1 MAPSPGSNSRLSI
14 FVLSLAII
22 SGGLSGWAPPLWRS
36 WAIATYNQILAW
48 AGPQTP
54 PSGLFLVAIDDA
66 SLQQGQWFAQQ
77 RNAPNWSKGL
87 GQLPW
92 PRASYATLVEK
103 LRAAGADAVALNVLF
118 EGPSSRSSEDDNQ
131 LAATL
136 ARHKGH
142 VVLAAE
148 MLEPNDS
155 QGAGGLS
162 LAPPFLALQQ
172 AAGGTNALGL
182 TNMLKGEDNAVGPHP
197 EAYISQILKPHG
209 FALQRSLPLA
219 LMDAGAKKSRQPDA
233 LRALRPYGPEG
244 HLPRLSAWEVL
255 DPHRWQQQPLRK
267 KLKGALVLV
276 GPTLNQGENG
286 HNSAFGV
293 LSGLE
298 LLGTASANS
307 IDGTGIAPWPA
318 TALARA
324 LVASLPLLLLGL
336 IGLQRSN
343 LSWRLG
349 CCFLGL
355 ILLLLVSSSG
365 LLRWHRAL
373 PLLAPAAA
381 LILLASGFGF
391 DGYWREER
399 ERRRLRRT
407 FERYVAPSVVAE
419 ILQNREAAEGI
430 LLGKNLPVTVLFSD
444 LKGFT
449 ALTQRLSKEG
459 RSTELVQQLNTY
471 LGAMVAVITAHGGT
485 VDKFIGDAVM
495 AVFGSPRSRGIAL
508 EAAQAVRCAIAMG
521 ERLEQLNQQWLLE
534 NIAPL
539 ASGIGIASGDAVVGQ
554 IGSPERMD
562 FTVIGNTVNLASRLE
577 SLTRLLNTPIIIDK
591 RTAELMEPQI
601 KVINLGEHIIKGIG
615 EVPVY
620 KPES

>member
-1 MAPSPGSNSRLSI
+1 MASSSGSNSRLGI

-22 SGGLSGWAPPLWRS
+22 SGGLSGWPNPLWRS

-77 RNAPNWSKGL
+77 QNAPSWSKGL

-103 LRAAGADAVALNVLF
+103 LRAAGAEAVALNVLF
-118 EGPSSRSSEDDNQ
+118 EGPSSRSTEDDSQ

-136 ARHKGH
+136 TRHKGH

-162 LAPPFLALQQ
+162 LAPPLLELQE
-172 AAGGTNALGL
+172 AAGGRKALGL
-182 TNMLKGEDNAVGPHP
+182 TNMLRGENNAVGPHP
-197 EAYISQILKPHG
+197 EVYISQILKPHG
-209 FALQRSLPLA
+209 FGLQRSLPLA

-318 TALARA
+318 TALPRA

-336 IGLQRSN
+336 IGLQRSK

-349 CCFLGL
+349 CCCLGL
-355 ILLLLVSSSG
+355 ILLLVVSSSG

-381 LILLASGFGF
+381 LILMACGFGF

-430 LLGKNLPVTVLFSD
+430 LLGRNLPVTVLFSD

-449 ALTQRLSKEG
+449 ALTQQLSKEG
-459 RSTELVQQLNTY
+459 RSTDLVQQLNTY
-471 LGAMVAVITAHGGT
+471 LGAMVEVISAHGGT

-495 AVFGSPRSRGIAL
+495 AVFGSPRSRGVAL
-508 EAAQAVRCAIAMG
+508 EAAQAVRCAHAMG
-521 ERLEQLNQQWLLE
+521 ERLEQLNQQWLHE

-539 ASGIGIASGDAVVGQ
+539 ASGVGIASGNAVVGQ

-577 SLTRLLNTPIIIDK
+577 SLTRLLNTPVIIDE
-591 RTAELMEPQI
+591 RTAELIEPQVRAI
-601 KVINLGEHIIKGIG
+601 KLGEHIIKGIG

>member
-577 SLTRLLNTPIIIDK
+577 SLTRLLNTPIIIDE

>member
-1 MAPSPGSNSRLSI
+1 MASSSGSNSRLSI

-22 SGGLSGWAPPLWRS
+22 SGGLSGWPNPLWRS

-77 RNAPNWSKGL
+77 QNAPSWSKGL

-103 LRAAGADAVALNVLF
+103 LRAAGAEAVALNVLF
-118 EGPSSRSSEDDNQ
+118 EGPSSRSSEDDSR

-136 ARHKGH
+136 TRHKGH

-162 LAPPFLALQQ
+162 LAPPLLELQE
-172 AAGGTNALGL
+172 AAGGRKALGL
-182 TNMLKGEDNAVGPHP
+182 TNMLRGENNAVGPHP

-209 FALQRSLPLA
+209 FGLQRSLPLA

-318 TALARA
+318 TALPRA

-336 IGLQRSN
+336 IGLQRSK

-349 CCFLGL
+349 CCCLGL

-381 LILLASGFGF
+381 LILMACGFGF

-430 LLGKNLPVTVLFSD
+430 LLGRNLPVTVLFSD

-449 ALTQRLSKEG
+449 ALTQQLSKEG
-459 RSTELVQQLNTY
+459 RSTDLVQQLNTY
-471 LGAMVAVITAHGGT
+471 LGAMVEVISAHGGT

-495 AVFGSPRSRGIAL
+495 AVFGSPRSRGVAL
-508 EAAQAVRCAIAMG
+508 EAAQAVRCAHAMG
-521 ERLEQLNQQWLLE
+521 ERLEQLNQQWLHE

-539 ASGIGIASGDAVVGQ
+539 ASGIGIASGNAVVGQ

-577 SLTRLLNTPIIIDK
+577 SLTRLLNTPVIIDE
-591 RTAELMEPQI
+591 RTAELIEPQVRAI
-601 KVINLGEHIIKGIG
+601 KLGEHIIKGIG

>member
-172 AAGGTNALGL
+172 AAGGTKALGL

-349 CCFLGL
+349 CCFLGF

-577 SLTRLLNTPIIIDK
+577 SLTRLLNTPIIIDE
-591 RTAELMEPQI
+591 RTAELMKPQI

>member
-22 SGGLSGWAPPLWRS
+22 CGGLSGWAPPLWRS

-118 EGPSSRSSEDDNQ
+118 EGPSSRSNEDDNQ

-172 AAGGTNALGL
+172 AAGGTKALGL

-197 EAYISQILKPHG
+197 EAYISQVLKPHG

-324 LVASLPLLLLGL
+324 LVASLPLLLLGF

-355 ILLLLVSSSG
+355 ILLLFVSSSG

-508 EAAQAVRCAIAMG
+508 EAAEAVRCAFAMG

-577 SLTRLLNTPIIIDK
+577 SLTRLLNTPIIIDE

>member
-1 MAPSPGSNSRLSI
+1 MASSSGSNSRLGI

-22 SGGLSGWAPPLWRS
+22 SGGLSGWPHPLWRS

-118 EGPSSRSSEDDNQ
+118 EGPSSRSKEDDNQ

-148 MLEPNDS
+148 MLEANDS

-162 LAPPFLALQQ
+162 LAPPLLELQE
-172 AAGGTNALGL
+172 AAGGRKALGL
-182 TNMLKGEDNAVGPHP
+182 TNMLRGENNAVGPHP

-219 LMDAGAKKSRQPDA
+219 LIDAGSKKSRQPDA

-324 LVASLPLLLLGL
+324 LVASMPLLLLGL

-349 CCFLGL
+349 CCLLGL

-430 LLGKNLPVTVLFSD
+430 LLGRNLPVTVLFSD

-495 AVFGSPRSRGIAL
+495 AVFGSPRSRGVAL
-508 EAAQAVRCAIAMG
+508 EAAEAVRCAIAMG

-601 KVINLGEHIIKGIG
+601 KVTNLGEHIIKGIG

-620 KPES
+620 KPGS

>member
-172 AAGGTNALGL
+172 AAGGRKALGL

-349 CCFLGL
+349 CCFLGF

-508 EAAQAVRCAIAMG
+508 EAAEAVRCAFAMG

-577 SLTRLLNTPIIIDK
+577 SLTRLLNTPIIIDE

>member
-1 MAPSPGSNSRLSI
+1 MASSSGSNSRLGI

-22 SGGLSGWAPPLWRS
+22 SGGLSGWPSPLWRS

-77 RNAPNWSKGL
+77 QNAPSWSKGL

-103 LRAAGADAVALNVLF
+103 LRAAGAEAVALNVLF
-118 EGPSSRSSEDDNQ
+118 EGPSSRSTEDDSQ

-136 ARHKGH
+136 TRHKGH

-162 LAPPFLALQQ
+162 LAPPLLELQE
-172 AAGGTNALGL
+172 AAGGRKALGL
-182 TNMLKGEDNAVGPHP
+182 TNMLRGENNAVGPHP

-209 FALQRSLPLA
+209 FGLQRSLPLA

-318 TALARA
+318 TALPRA

-336 IGLQRSN
+336 IGLQRSK

-349 CCFLGL
+349 CCCLGL

-381 LILLASGFGF
+381 LILMACGFGF

-430 LLGKNLPVTVLFSD
+430 LLGRNLPVTVLFSD

-449 ALTQRLSKEG
+449 ALTQQLSKEG
-459 RSTELVQQLNTY
+459 RSTDLVQQLNTY
-471 LGAMVAVITAHGGT
+471 LGAMVEVISAHGGT

-495 AVFGSPRSRGIAL
+495 AVFGSPRSRGVAL
-508 EAAQAVRCAIAMG
+508 EAAQAVRCAHAMG
-521 ERLEQLNQQWLLE
+521 ERLEQLNQQWLHE

-539 ASGIGIASGDAVVGQ
+539 ASGIGIASGNAVVGQ

-577 SLTRLLNTPIIIDK
+577 SLTRVLNTPVIIDE
-591 RTAELMEPQI
+591 RTAELVEPQVRVI
-601 KVINLGEHIIKGIG
+601 KLGEHIIKGIG

>member
-172 AAGGTNALGL
+172 AAGGTKSLGL

-349 CCFLGL
+349 CCFLGF

-577 SLTRLLNTPIIIDK
+577 SLTRLLNTPIIIDE

>member
-577 SLTRLLNTPIIIDK
+577 SLTRLLNTPIIIDE

-601 KVINLGEHIIKGIG
+601 KVINLGKHIIKGIG

>member
-1 MAPSPGSNSRLSI
+1 MASSSGSNSRLGI

-22 SGGLSGWAPPLWRS
+22 SGGLSGWPNPLWRS

-77 RNAPNWSKGL
+77 QNAPRWSKGL

-103 LRAAGADAVALNVLF
+103 LRAAGAEAVALNVLF
-118 EGPSSRSSEDDNQ
+118 EGPSSRSTEDDSQ

-136 ARHKGH
+136 TRHKGH

-162 LAPPFLALQQ
+162 LAPPLLELQE
-172 AAGGTNALGL
+172 AAGGRKALGL
-182 TNMLKGEDNAVGPHP
+182 TNMLRGENNAVGPHP

-209 FALQRSLPLA
+209 FGLQRSLPLA

-318 TALARA
+318 TALPRA

-336 IGLQRSN
+336 IGLQRSK

-349 CCFLGL
+349 CCCLGL
-355 ILLLLVSSSG
+355 ILLLVVSSSG

-381 LILLASGFGF
+381 LILMACGFGF

-430 LLGKNLPVTVLFSD
+430 LLGRNLPVTVLFSD

-449 ALTQRLSKEG
+449 ALTQQLSKEG
-459 RSTELVQQLNTY
+459 RSTDLVQQLNTY
-471 LGAMVAVITAHGGT
+471 LGAMVEVISAHGGT

-495 AVFGSPRSRGIAL
+495 AVFGSPRSRGVAL
-508 EAAQAVRCAIAMG
+508 EAAQAVRCAHAMG
-521 ERLEQLNQQWLLE
+521 ERLEQLNQQWLHE

-539 ASGIGIASGDAVVGQ
+539 ASGIGIASGNAVVGQ

-577 SLTRLLNTPIIIDK
+577 SLTRVLNTPVIIDE
-591 RTAELMEPQI
+591 RTAELIEPQVRAI
-601 KVINLGEHIIKGIG
+601 KLGEHIIKGIG

>member
-1 MAPSPGSNSRLSI
+1 MASSSGSNSRLSI

-22 SGGLSGWAPPLWRS
+22 SGGLSGWPNPLWRS

-77 RNAPNWSKGL
+77 QNAPSWSKGL

-103 LRAAGADAVALNVLF
+103 LRAAGAEAVALNVLF
-118 EGPSSRSSEDDNQ
+118 EGPSSRSTEDDSQ

-136 ARHKGH
+136 TRHKGH

-162 LAPPFLALQQ
+162 LAPPLLELQE
-172 AAGGTNALGL
+172 AAGGRKALGL
-182 TNMLKGEDNAVGPHP
+182 TNMLRGENNAVGPHP

-209 FALQRSLPLA
+209 FGLQRSLPLA

-318 TALARA
+318 TALPRA

-336 IGLQRSN
+336 IGLQRSK

-349 CCFLGL
+349 CCCLGL

-381 LILLASGFGF
+381 LILMACGFGF

-430 LLGKNLPVTVLFSD
+430 LLGRNLPVTVLFSD

-449 ALTQRLSKEG
+449 ALTQQLSKEG
-459 RSTELVQQLNTY
+459 RSTDLVQQLNTY
-471 LGAMVAVITAHGGT
+471 LGAMVEVISAHGGT

-495 AVFGSPRSRGIAL
+495 AVFGSPRSRGVAL
-508 EAAQAVRCAIAMG
+508 EAAQAVRCAHAMG
-521 ERLEQLNQQWLLE
+521 ERLEQLNQQWLHE

-539 ASGIGIASGDAVVGQ
+539 ASGVGIASGNAVVGQ

-577 SLTRLLNTPIIIDK
+577 SLTRLLNTPVIIDE
-591 RTAELMEPQI
+591 RTAELIEPQVRAI
-601 KVINLGEHIIKGIG
+601 KLGEHIIKGIG

>member
-1 MAPSPGSNSRLSI
+1 MASSSGSNSRLSI

-22 SGGLSGWAPPLWRS
+22 SGGLSGWPNPLWRS

-77 RNAPNWSKGL
+77 QNAPSWSKGL

-103 LRAAGADAVALNVLF
+103 LRAAGAEAVALNVLF
-118 EGPSSRSSEDDNQ
+118 EGPSSRSSEDDSR

-136 ARHKGH
+136 TRHKGH

-162 LAPPFLALQQ
+162 LAPPLLELQE
-172 AAGGTNALGL
+172 AAGGRKALGL
-182 TNMLKGEDNAVGPHP
+182 TNMLRGENNAVGPHP

-209 FALQRSLPLA
+209 FGLQRSLPLA

-244 HLPRLSAWEVL
+244 HLPRLSAWEAL

-318 TALARA
+318 TALPRA

-336 IGLQRSN
+336 IGLQRSK

-349 CCFLGL
+349 CCCLGL

-381 LILLASGFGF
+381 LILMACGFGF

-419 ILQNREAAEGI
+419 ILQNREDAEGI

-449 ALTQRLSKEG
+449 ALTQQLSKEG
-459 RSTELVQQLNTY
+459 RSTDLVQQLNTY
-471 LGAMVAVITAHGGT
+471 LGAMVEVISAHGGT

-495 AVFGSPRSRGIAL
+495 AVFGSPRSRGVAL
-508 EAAQAVRCAIAMG
+508 EAAQAVRCAHAMG
-521 ERLEQLNQQWLLE
+521 ERLEQLNQQWLQKTSPLSPVVLALPAE
-534 NIAPL
+534 MLWWDKSAAPK
-539 ASGIGIASGDAVVGQ
+539 GWI
-554 IGSPERMD
+554 SP
-562 FTVIGNTVNLASRLE
+562 
-577 SLTRLLNTPIIIDK
+577 
-591 RTAELMEPQI
+591 
-601 KVINLGEHIIKGIG
+601 
-615 EVPVY
+615 
-620 KPES
+620 

>member
-22 SGGLSGWAPPLWRS
+22 SGGLSGWAPPLCRS

-172 AAGGTNALGL
+172 AAGGTKSLGL

-349 CCFLGL
+349 CCFLGF

>member
-1 MAPSPGSNSRLSI
+1 MASSSGSNSRLGI

-22 SGGLSGWAPPLWRS
+22 SGGLSGWPNPLWRS

-77 RNAPNWSKGL
+77 QNAPRWSKGL

-103 LRAAGADAVALNVLF
+103 LRAAGAEAVALNVLF
-118 EGPSSRSSEDDNQ
+118 EGPSSRSSEDDSQ

-136 ARHKGH
+136 TRHKGH

-162 LAPPFLALQQ
+162 LAPPFFALQQ

-182 TNMLKGEDNAVGPHP
+182 TNMLRGENNAVGPHP

-209 FALQRSLPLA
+209 FGLQRSLPLA

-318 TALARA
+318 TALPRA

-336 IGLQRSN
+336 IGLQRSK

-349 CCFLGL
+349 CCCLGL

-381 LILLASGFGF
+381 LILMACGFGF

-430 LLGKNLPVTVLFSD
+430 LLGRNLPVTVLFSD

-449 ALTQRLSKEG
+449 ALTQQLSKEG
-459 RSTELVQQLNTY
+459 RSTDLVQQLNTY
-471 LGAMVAVITAHGGT
+471 LGAMVEVISAHGGT

-495 AVFGSPRSRGIAL
+495 AVFGSPRSRGVAL
-508 EAAQAVRCAIAMG
+508 EAAQAVRCAHAMG
-521 ERLEQLNQQWLLE
+521 ERLEQLNQQWQHE
-534 NIAPL
+534 DIAPL
-539 ASGIGIASGDAVVGQ
+539 SSGVGIASGNAVVGQ

-577 SLTRLLNTPIIIDK
+577 SLTRLLNTPVIIDE
-591 RTAELMEPQI
+591 RTAELIEPQVRVI
-601 KVINLGEHIIKGIG
+601 KLGEHIIKGIG

>member
-1 MAPSPGSNSRLSI
+1 MASSSGSNSRLSI

-172 AAGGTNALGL
+172 AAGGTKALGL

-349 CCFLGL
+349 CCFLGF

>member
-1 MAPSPGSNSRLSI
+1 MASSSGSNSRLGI
-14 FVLSLAII
+14 FVLSLAIL

-182 TNMLKGEDNAVGPHP
+182 TNMLKGENNAVGPHP
-197 EAYISQILKPHG
+197 EAYISQVLKPHG

-318 TALARA
+318 TDLARA
-324 LVASLPLLLLGL
+324 LVASLPLLLLGF

-355 ILLLLVSSSG
+355 ILLLFVSSSG

-430 LLGKNLPVTVLFSD
+430 LLGRNLPVTVLFSD

-495 AVFGSPRSRGIAL
+495 AVFGSPRSRGVAL
-508 EAAQAVRCAIAMG
+508 EAAEAVRCAIAMG

-577 SLTRLLNTPIIIDK
+577 SLTRLLNTPIIINE

-601 KVINLGEHIIKGIG
+601 KVTNLGEHIIKGIG

-620 KPES
+620 KPGS

>member
-1 MAPSPGSNSRLSI
+1 MASSSGSNSRLGI

-22 SGGLSGWAPPLWRS
+22 SGGLSGWPNPLWRS

-77 RNAPNWSKGL
+77 QNAPRWSKGL

-103 LRAAGADAVALNVLF
+103 LRAAGAEAVALNVLF
-118 EGPSSRSSEDDNQ
+118 EGPSSRSTEDDSQ
-131 LAATL
+131 LATTL
-136 ARHKGH
+136 TRHKGH

-162 LAPPFLALQQ
+162 LAPPLLKLQE
-172 AAGGTNALGL
+172 AAGGRKALGL
-182 TNMLKGEDNAVGPHP
+182 TNMLRGENNAVGPHP

-209 FALQRSLPLA
+209 FGLQRSLPLA

-318 TALARA
+318 TALPRA

-336 IGLQRSN
+336 IGLQRSK

-349 CCFLGL
+349 CCCLGL

-381 LILLASGFGF
+381 LILMACGFGF

-430 LLGKNLPVTVLFSD
+430 LLGRNLPVTVLFSD

-449 ALTQRLSKEG
+449 ALTQQLSKEG
-459 RSTELVQQLNTY
+459 RSTDLVQQLNTY
-471 LGAMVAVITAHGGT
+471 LGAMVEVISAHGGT

-495 AVFGSPRSRGIAL
+495 AVFGSPRSRGVAL
-508 EAAQAVRCAIAMG
+508 EAAQAVRCAHAMG
-521 ERLEQLNQQWLLE
+521 ERLEQLNQQWLHE

-539 ASGIGIASGDAVVGQ
+539 ASGIGIASGNAVVGQ

-577 SLTRLLNTPIIIDK
+577 SLTRLLNTPVIIDE
-591 RTAELMEPQI
+591 RTAELIEPQVRAI
-601 KVINLGEHIIKGIG
+601 KLGEHIIKGIG

>member
-1 MAPSPGSNSRLSI
+1 MASSSGSNSRLGI

-22 SGGLSGWAPPLWRS
+22 SGGLSGWPNPLWRS

-77 RNAPNWSKGL
+77 QNAPRWSKGL

-103 LRAAGADAVALNVLF
+103 LRAAGAEAVALNVLF
-118 EGPSSRSSEDDNQ
+118 EGPSSRSTEDDSQ

-136 ARHKGH
+136 TRHKGH

-162 LAPPFLALQQ
+162 LAPPLLELQE
-172 AAGGTNALGL
+172 AAGGRKALGL
-182 TNMLKGEDNAVGPHP
+182 TNMLRGENNAVGPHP

-209 FALQRSLPLA
+209 FGLQRSLPLA

-318 TALARA
+318 TALPRA

-336 IGLQRSN
+336 IGLQRSK

-349 CCFLGL
+349 CCCLGL
-355 ILLLLVSSSG
+355 ILLLVVSSSG

-381 LILLASGFGF
+381 LILMACGFGF

-430 LLGKNLPVTVLFSD
+430 LLGRNLPVTVLFSD

-449 ALTQRLSKEG
+449 ALTQQLSKEG
-459 RSTELVQQLNTY
+459 RSTDLVQQLNTY
-471 LGAMVAVITAHGGT
+471 LGAMVEVISAHGGT

-495 AVFGSPRSRGIAL
+495 AVFGSPRSRGVAL
-508 EAAQAVRCAIAMG
+508 EAAQAVRCAHAMG
-521 ERLEQLNQQWLLE
+521 ERLEQLNQQWLGE

-539 ASGIGIASGDAVVGQ
+539 ASGIGIASGNAVVGQ

-577 SLTRLLNTPIIIDK
+577 SLTRLLNTPVIIDE
-591 RTAELMEPQI
+591 RTAELIEPQVRAI
-601 KVINLGEHIIKGIG
+601 KLGEHIIKGIG

>member
-54 PSGLFLVAIDDA
+54 PSGLFLIAIDDA

-172 AAGGTNALGL
+172 AAGGTKALGL

-349 CCFLGL
+349 CCFLGF

-521 ERLEQLNQQWLLE
+521 ERLEQLKQHWLLE

-577 SLTRLLNTPIIIDK
+577 SLTRLLNTPIIIDE

>member
-1 MAPSPGSNSRLSI
+1 
-14 FVLSLAII
+14 
-22 SGGLSGWAPPLWRS
+22 
-36 WAIATYNQILAW
+36 
-48 AGPQTP
+48 
-54 PSGLFLVAIDDA
+54 
-66 SLQQGQWFAQQ
+66 
-77 RNAPNWSKGL
+77 
-87 GQLPW
+87 
-92 PRASYATLVEK
+92 
-103 LRAAGADAVALNVLF
+103 
-118 EGPSSRSSEDDNQ
+118 
-131 LAATL
+131 
-136 ARHKGH
+136 
-142 VVLAAE
+142 
-148 MLEPNDS
+148 
-155 QGAGGLS
+155 
-162 LAPPFLALQQ
+162 
-172 AAGGTNALGL
+172 
-182 TNMLKGEDNAVGPHP
+182 
-197 EAYISQILKPHG
+197 
-209 FALQRSLPLA
+209 
-219 LMDAGAKKSRQPDA
+219 MDAGAKKSRQPDA

-276 GPTLNQGENG
+276 GPTLNQGENC

-307 IDGTGIAPWPA
+307 IDGTGIAPWPS
-318 TALARA
+318 TALPRA

-336 IGLQRSN
+336 IGLQRSK

-349 CCFLGL
+349 CCCLGL

-381 LILLASGFGF
+381 LILMACGFGF

-430 LLGKNLPVTVLFSD
+430 LLGRNLPVTVLFSD

-449 ALTQRLSKEG
+449 ALTQQLSKEG
-459 RSTELVQQLNTY
+459 RSTDLVQQLNTY
-471 LGAMVAVITAHGGT
+471 LGAMVEVISAHGGT

-495 AVFGSPRSRGIAL
+495 AVFGSPRSRGVAL
-508 EAAQAVRCAIAMG
+508 EAAQAVRCAHAMG
-521 ERLEQLNQQWLLE
+521 GRLEQLNQQWLHE

-539 ASGIGIASGDAVVGQ
+539 ASGIGIASGNAVVGQ

-577 SLTRLLNTPIIIDK
+577 SLTRLLNTPVIIDE
-591 RTAELMEPQI
+591 RTAELIEPQARA
-601 KVINLGEHIIKGIG
+601 INLGEHIIKGIG

>member
-1 MAPSPGSNSRLSI
+1 MASSSGSNSRLGI

-22 SGGLSGWAPPLWRS
+22 SGGLSGWPNPLWRS

-77 RNAPNWSKGL
+77 QNAPSWSKGL

-103 LRAAGADAVALNVLF
+103 LRAAGAEAVALNVLF
-118 EGPSSRSSEDDNQ
+118 EGPSSRSSEDDSQ

-136 ARHKGH
+136 TRHKGH

-162 LAPPFLALQQ
+162 LAPPLLELQE
-172 AAGGTNALGL
+172 AAGGRKALGL
-182 TNMLKGEDNAVGPHP
+182 TNMLRGENNAVGPHP

-209 FALQRSLPLA
+209 FGLQRSLPLA

-318 TALARA
+318 TALPRA

-336 IGLQRSN
+336 IGLQRSK

-349 CCFLGL
+349 CCCLGL

-381 LILLASGFGF
+381 LILMACGFGF

-430 LLGKNLPVTVLFSD
+430 LLGRNLPVTVLFSD

-449 ALTQRLSKEG
+449 ALTQQLSKEG
-459 RSTELVQQLNTY
+459 RSTDLVQQLNTY
-471 LGAMVAVITAHGGT
+471 LGAMVEVISAHGGT

-495 AVFGSPRSRGIAL
+495 AVFGSPRSRGVAL
-508 EAAQAVRCAIAMG
+508 EAAQAVRCAHAMG
-521 ERLEQLNQQWLLE
+521 ERLEQLNQQWLHE

-539 ASGIGIASGDAVVGQ
+539 ASGIGIASGNAVVGQ

-577 SLTRLLNTPIIIDK
+577 SLTRVLNTPVIIDE
-591 RTAELMEPQI
+591 RTAELIEPQVRVI
-601 KVINLGEHIIKGIG
+601 KLGEHIIKGIG

>member
-1 MAPSPGSNSRLSI
+1 MASSSGSNSRLSI

-22 SGGLSGWAPPLWRS
+22 SGGLSGWPNPLWRS

-77 RNAPNWSKGL
+77 QNAPSWSKGL

-103 LRAAGADAVALNVLF
+103 LRAAGAEAVALNVLF
-118 EGPSSRSSEDDNQ
+118 EGPSSRSTEDDSQ

-136 ARHKGH
+136 TRHKGH

-162 LAPPFLALQQ
+162 LAPPLLELQE
-172 AAGGTNALGL
+172 AAGGRKALGL
-182 TNMLKGEDNAVGPHP
+182 TNMLRGENNAVGPHP

-209 FALQRSLPLA
+209 FGLQRSLPLA

-318 TALARA
+318 TALPRA

-336 IGLQRSN
+336 IGLQRSK

-349 CCFLGL
+349 CCCLGL

-381 LILLASGFGF
+381 LILMACGFGF

-430 LLGKNLPVTVLFSD
+430 LLGRNLPVTVLFSD

-449 ALTQRLSKEG
+449 ALTQQLSKEG
-459 RSTELVQQLNTY
+459 RSTDLVQQLNTY
-471 LGAMVAVITAHGGT
+471 LGAMVEVISAHGGT

-495 AVFGSPRSRGIAL
+495 AVFGSPRSRGVAL
-508 EAAQAVRCAIAMG
+508 EAAQAVRCAHAMG
-521 ERLEQLNQQWLLE
+521 ERLEQLNQQWLHE

-539 ASGIGIASGDAVVGQ
+539 ASGVGIASGNAVVGQ

-577 SLTRLLNTPIIIDK
+577 SLTRVLNTPVIIDE
-591 RTAELMEPQI
+591 RTAELVEPQVRVI
-601 KVINLGEHIIKGIG
+601 KLGEHIIKGIG

>member
-1 MAPSPGSNSRLSI
+1 MAPSPGSNSRLNI

-77 RNAPNWSKGL
+77 RNAPSWSKGL

-276 GPTLNQGENG
+276 GPTLNEGENG

-577 SLTRLLNTPIIIDK
+577 SLTRLLNTPIIIDE

-615 EVPVY
+615 KVSVY

>member
-172 AAGGTNALGL
+172 AAGGTKALGL

-219 LMDAGAKKSRQPDA
+219 LLDAGAKKSRQPDA

-349 CCFLGL
+349 CCFLGF

-577 SLTRLLNTPIIIDK
+577 SLTRLLNTPIIIDE

>member
-1 MAPSPGSNSRLSI
+1 MASSSGSNSRLGI

-22 SGGLSGWAPPLWRS
+22 SGGLSGWPNPLWRS

-77 RNAPNWSKGL
+77 QNAPSWSKGL

-103 LRAAGADAVALNVLF
+103 LRAAGAEAVALNVLF
-118 EGPSSRSSEDDNQ
+118 EGPSSRSTEDDSR

-136 ARHKGH
+136 TRHKGH

-162 LAPPFLALQQ
+162 LAPPLLELQE
-172 AAGGTNALGL
+172 AAGGRKALGL
-182 TNMLKGEDNAVGPHP
+182 TNMLRGENNAVGPHP

-209 FALQRSLPLA
+209 FGLQRSLPLA

-318 TALARA
+318 TALPRA

-336 IGLQRSN
+336 IGLQRSK

-349 CCFLGL
+349 CCCLGL

-381 LILLASGFGF
+381 LILMACGFGF

-419 ILQNREAAEGI
+419 ILQNREPAEGI
-430 LLGKNLPVTVLFSD
+430 LLGRNLPVTVLFSD

-449 ALTQRLSKEG
+449 ALTQQLSKEG
-459 RSTELVQQLNTY
+459 RSTDLVQQLNTY
-471 LGAMVAVITAHGGT
+471 LGAMVEVISAHGGT

-495 AVFGSPRSRGIAL
+495 AVFGSPRSRGVAL
-508 EAAQAVRCAIAMG
+508 EAAQAVRCAHAMG
-521 ERLEQLNQQWLLE
+521 ERLEQLNQQWLHE

-539 ASGIGIASGDAVVGQ
+539 ASGIGIASGNAVVGQ

-577 SLTRLLNTPIIIDK
+577 SLTRLLNTPVIIDE
-591 RTAELMEPQI
+591 RTAELIEPQVRAI
-601 KVINLGEHIIKGIG
+601 KLGEHIIKGIG

>member
-1 MAPSPGSNSRLSI
+1 MASSSGSNSRLSI

-22 SGGLSGWAPPLWRS
+22 SGGLSGWPNPLWRS

-77 RNAPNWSKGL
+77 QNAPSWSKGL

-103 LRAAGADAVALNVLF
+103 LRAAGAEAVALNVLF
-118 EGPSSRSSEDDNQ
+118 EGPSSRSTEDDSQ

-136 ARHKGH
+136 TRHKGH

-162 LAPPFLALQQ
+162 LAPPLLELQE
-172 AAGGTNALGL
+172 AAGGRKALGL
-182 TNMLKGEDNAVGPHP
+182 TNMLRGENNAVGPHP

-209 FALQRSLPLA
+209 FGLQRSLPLA

-318 TALARA
+318 TALPRA

-336 IGLQRSN
+336 IGLQRSK

-349 CCFLGL
+349 CCCLGL

-381 LILLASGFGF
+381 LILMACGFGF

-419 ILQNREAAEGI
+419 ILQNRKAAEGI
-430 LLGKNLPVTVLFSD
+430 LLGRNLPVTVLFSD

-449 ALTQRLSKEG
+449 ALTQQLSKEG
-459 RSTELVQQLNTY
+459 RSTDLVQQLNTY
-471 LGAMVAVITAHGGT
+471 LGAMVEVISAHGGT

-495 AVFGSPRSRGIAL
+495 AVFGSPRSRGVAL
-508 EAAQAVRCAIAMG
+508 EAAQAVRCAHAMG
-521 ERLEQLNQQWLLE
+521 ERLEQLNQQWLHE

-539 ASGIGIASGDAVVGQ
+539 ASGVGIASGNAVVGQ

-577 SLTRLLNTPIIIDK
+577 SLTRLLNTPVIIDE
-591 RTAELMEPQI
+591 RTAELIEPQVRAI
-601 KVINLGEHIIKGIG
+601 KLGEHIIKGIG

>member
-1 MAPSPGSNSRLSI
+1 MASSSGSNSRLGI

-22 SGGLSGWAPPLWRS
+22 SGGLSGWPNPLWRS

-77 RNAPNWSKGL
+77 QNAPRWSKGL

-103 LRAAGADAVALNVLF
+103 LRAAGAEAVALNVLF
-118 EGPSSRSSEDDNQ
+118 EGPSSRSTEDDSQ

-136 ARHKGH
+136 TRHKGH

-162 LAPPFLALQQ
+162 LAPPLLELQE
-172 AAGGTNALGL
+172 AAGGRKALGL
-182 TNMLKGEDNAVGPHP
+182 TNMLRGENNAVGPHP

-209 FALQRSLPLA
+209 FGLQRSLPLA

-318 TALARA
+318 TALPRA

-336 IGLQRSN
+336 IGLQRSK

-349 CCFLGL
+349 CCCLGL

-381 LILLASGFGF
+381 LILMACGFGF

-430 LLGKNLPVTVLFSD
+430 LLGRNLPVTVLFSD

-449 ALTQRLSKEG
+449 ALTQQLSKEG
-459 RSTELVQQLNTY
+459 RSTDLVQQLNTY
-471 LGAMVAVITAHGGT
+471 LGAMVEVISAHGGT

-495 AVFGSPRSRGIAL
+495 AVFGSPRSRGVAL
-508 EAAQAVRCAIAMG
+508 EAAQAVRCAHAMG
-521 ERLEQLNQQWLLE
+521 ERLEQLNQQWLGE

-539 ASGIGIASGDAVVGQ
+539 ASGIGIASGNAVVGQ

-577 SLTRLLNTPIIIDK
+577 SLTRLLNTPVIIDE
-591 RTAELMEPQI
+591 RTAELIEPQVRAI
-601 KVINLGEHIIKGIG
+601 KLGEHIIKGIG

>member
-172 AAGGTNALGL
+172 AAGGTKALGL

-577 SLTRLLNTPIIIDK
+577 SLTRLLNTPIIIDE

>member
-172 AAGGTNALGL
+172 AAGGTKSLGL

-349 CCFLGL
+349 CCFLGF

-521 ERLEQLNQQWLLE
+521 ERLEQLNQQWQID

-577 SLTRLLNTPIIIDK
+577 SLTRLLNTPIIIDE

>member
-349 CCFLGL
+349 CCFLGF

-430 LLGKNLPVTVLFSD
+430 LLGRNLPVTVLFSD

-562 FTVIGNTVNLASRLE
+562 FTVIGNIVNLASRLE
-577 SLTRLLNTPIIIDK
+577 SLTRLLNTPIIIDE

-601 KVINLGEHIIKGIG
+601 KVINLGKHIIKGIG

>member
-1 MAPSPGSNSRLSI
+1 MASSSGSNSRLSI

-22 SGGLSGWAPPLWRS
+22 SGGLSGWPNPLWRS

-77 RNAPNWSKGL
+77 QNAPRWSKGL

-103 LRAAGADAVALNVLF
+103 LRAAGAEAVALNVLF
-118 EGPSSRSSEDDNQ
+118 EGPSSRSTEDDSQ

-136 ARHKGH
+136 TRHKGH

-162 LAPPFLALQQ
+162 LAPPLLELQE
-172 AAGGTNALGL
+172 AAGGRKALGL
-182 TNMLKGEDNAVGPHP
+182 TNMLRGENNAVGPHP

-209 FALQRSLPLA
+209 FGLQRSLPLA

-318 TALARA
+318 TALPRA

-336 IGLQRSN
+336 IGLQRSK

-349 CCFLGL
+349 CCCLGL
-355 ILLLLVSSSG
+355 ILLLVVSSSG

-381 LILLASGFGF
+381 LILMACGFGF

-430 LLGKNLPVTVLFSD
+430 LLGRNLPVTVLFSD

-449 ALTQRLSKEG
+449 ALTQQLSKEG
-459 RSTELVQQLNTY
+459 RSTDLVQQLNTY
-471 LGAMVAVITAHGGT
+471 LGAMVEVISAHGGT

-495 AVFGSPRSRGIAL
+495 AVFGSPRSRGVAL
-508 EAAQAVRCAIAMG
+508 EAAQAVRCAHAMG
-521 ERLEQLNQQWLLE
+521 ERLEQLNQQWLHE

-539 ASGIGIASGDAVVGQ
+539 ASGIGIASGNAVVGQ

-577 SLTRLLNTPIIIDK
+577 SLTRVLNTPVIIDE
-591 RTAELMEPQI
+591 RTAELVGPQV
-601 KVINLGEHIIKGIG
+601 KVIKLGEHIIKGIG

>member
-118 EGPSSRSSEDDNQ
+118 EGPSSRSNEDDNQ

-324 LVASLPLLLLGL
+324 LLASLPLLLLGL

-349 CCFLGL
+349 CCFLGF

-521 ERLEQLNQQWLLE
+521 ERLEQLNQQWQID

-577 SLTRLLNTPIIIDK
+577 SLTRLLNTPIIIDE

>member
-495 AVFGSPRSRGIAL
+495 AVFGSPSSRGIAL

-521 ERLEQLNQQWLLE
+521 ERLEQLNQQWQID

-577 SLTRLLNTPIIIDK
+577 SLTRLLNTPIIIDE

>member
-172 AAGGTNALGL
+172 AAGGTKSLGL

-349 CCFLGL
+349 CCFLGF

>member
-118 EGPSSRSSEDDNQ
+118 EGPSSRSNEDDNQ

-172 AAGGTNALGL
+172 AAGGRKALGL

-349 CCFLGL
+349 CCFLGF

-577 SLTRLLNTPIIIDK
+577 SLTRLLNTPIIIDE

>member
-77 RNAPNWSKGL
+77 RNAPGWSKGL

-118 EGPSSRSSEDDNQ
+118 EGPSSRSNEDDNQ

-172 AAGGTNALGL
+172 AAGGRKALGL

-349 CCFLGL
+349 CCFLGF

-577 SLTRLLNTPIIIDK
+577 SLTRLLNTPIIIDE

-601 KVINLGEHIIKGIG
+601 KVINLGKHIIKGIG

>member
-77 RNAPNWSKGL
+77 RNAPNWSKDL

-172 AAGGTNALGL
+172 AAGGTKSLGL

-349 CCFLGL
+349 CCFLGF

>member
-1 MAPSPGSNSRLSI
+1 MASSSGSNSRLGI

-22 SGGLSGWAPPLWRS
+22 SGGLSGWPNPLWRS

-77 RNAPNWSKGL
+77 QNAPSWSKGL

-103 LRAAGADAVALNVLF
+103 LRAAGAEAVALNVLF
-118 EGPSSRSSEDDNQ
+118 EGPSSRSTEDDSQ

-136 ARHKGH
+136 TRHKGH

-162 LAPPFLALQQ
+162 LAPPLLELQE
-172 AAGGTNALGL
+172 AAGGRKALGL
-182 TNMLKGEDNAVGPHP
+182 TNMLRGENNAVGPHP

-209 FALQRSLPLA
+209 FGLQRSLPLA

-318 TALARA
+318 TALPRA

-336 IGLQRSN
+336 IGLQRSK

-349 CCFLGL
+349 CCCLGL
-355 ILLLLVSSSG
+355 ILLLVVSSSG

-381 LILLASGFGF
+381 LILMACGFGF

-430 LLGKNLPVTVLFSD
+430 LLGRNLPVTVLFSD

-449 ALTQRLSKEG
+449 ALTQQLSKEG
-459 RSTELVQQLNTY
+459 RSTDLVQQLNTY
-471 LGAMVAVITAHGGT
+471 LGAMVEVISAHGGT

-495 AVFGSPRSRGIAL
+495 AVFGSPRSRGVAL
-508 EAAQAVRCAIAMG
+508 EAAQAVRCAHAMG
-521 ERLEQLNQQWLLE
+521 ERLEQLNQQWLGE

-539 ASGIGIASGDAVVGQ
+539 ASGIGIASGNAVVGQ

-577 SLTRLLNTPIIIDK
+577 SLTRLLNTPVIIDE
-591 RTAELMEPQI
+591 RTAELIEPQVRAI
-601 KVINLGEHIIKGIG
+601 KLGEHIIKGIG